1 MKKRMTGILTAAA
14 LSALMLSLSLAPA
27 YAAVA
32 VKANSAP
39 VAENLE
45 LTTYRG
51 ISVGGQL
58 SAVDPEGDLV
68 TFSLTTAPIKGE
80 LCLEEDGAFVYSP
93 LNGKKGKD
101 YFGFRA
107 TDSSGN
113 VSQEATAII
122 KIEKKK
128 TSVEYQDM
136 QDNAGYYAA
145 LYLAEN
151 DIFVGQCLGGGY
163 LFEPEREVTR
173 GEFLA
178 MCMKAADTKLISGVS
193 KTGFSDD
200 ANMPLWVKPY
210 VSTALM
216 SGVITGYA
224 EAGTAVFNANA
235 PVSYSE
241 AAVILDRVLGVAD
254 VSTTNARVSTAPIW
268 AYQSVVNMTACNII
282 PRGANALAVSLT
294 REDAAQMLLN
304 AMNLIR
310 NR

>member
-1 MKKRMTGILTAAA
+1 
-14 LSALMLSLSLAPA
+14 
-27 YAAVA
+27 
-32 VKANSAP
+32 

-58 SAVDPEGDLV
+58 AAVDPEGDLV
-68 TFSLTTAPIKGE
+68 TFSLTTAPVKGE
-80 LCLEEDGAFVYSP
+80 LSLNEDGSFVYSP
-93 LNGKKGKD
+93 LDGKKGKD

-107 TDSSGN
+107 TDTSGN
-113 VSQEATAII
+113 ASQEATAII
-122 KIEKKK
+122 RIEKKK

-151 DIFVGQCLGGGY
+151 DILVGQCLGGGY

-200 ANMPLWVKPY
+200 ASMSPWVKPY

-216 SGVITGYA
+216 SGVITGYP
-224 EAGTAVFNANA
+224 EAGAAVFNANA

-254 VSTTNARVSTAPIW
+254 VSTTNARISTAPVW

-282 PRGANALAVSLT
+282 PRGANALTASLT